1 VVVSLV
7 TKRLGLINRL
17 TLMYFFFRIHFH
29 LNTQVALLTEAAWV
43 LCNATR
49 RGDHGHIKDIV
60 DNGYLDIVKWGL
72 QPHQQ
77 RSLMIHTLKG
87 LWCTLAM
94 GSKNRRCTCNE
105 YFSKVHVT
113 GIEPLLRAVLENE
126 EEKRVRQWC
135 KVVTFMM
142 DTSRTVIVKDTT
154 EHVPYWRP
162 DAHKLFCTDFRV
174 GVKTLLLCKERIA
187 RTGGGGIGNM
197 TRDNFET
204 MFGLVGNGWFC
215 VPEMLLEDQVERP
228 SVRSKGKGKGKAK
241 RKSKKG
247 KKKRKGSDSS
257 SDSDS
262 ESESDDGSKATSDSD
277 ADSADSNSDSDSD
290 ASSTSGSDSE
300 ASGSDSDSGS
310 SAGDKSDSDD
320 DSGNGSSSDS
330 EKSDSDSDKSDSDS
344 DSDDDGSSSSSKKKA
359 GGGSDVDDMM

>member
-1 VVVSLV
+1 
-7 TKRLGLINRL
+7 
-17 TLMYFFFRIHFH
+17 
-29 LNTQVALLTEAAWV
+29 V

-247 KKKRKGSDSS
+247 KKGKKKRKGSDSS
-257 SDSDS
+257 SESDS

-290 ASSTSGSDSE
+290 SDASSTSGSDSDT
-300 ASGSDSDSGS
+300 SGSDSDSGS

-330 EKSDSDSDKSDSDS
+330 DKSDSDSDKSDSDS